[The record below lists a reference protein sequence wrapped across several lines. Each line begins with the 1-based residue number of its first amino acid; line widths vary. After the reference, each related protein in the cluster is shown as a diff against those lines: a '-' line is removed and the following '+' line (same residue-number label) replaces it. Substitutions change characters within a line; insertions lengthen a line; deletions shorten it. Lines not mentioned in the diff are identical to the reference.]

1 MNVHSGARPHNS
13 NGRDH
18 HSRLSFLSLPSI
30 PRGYLERRRFFRKI
44 SSVLMIVIF
53 SLLVAGF
60 IVYSSDPASFS
71 FLRH

>member
-1 MNVHSGARPHNS
+1 MNTRSGARPRHSNS
-13 NGRDH
+13 RHH
-18 HSRLSFLSLPSI
+18 HSRLSLLSVPTI
-30 PRGYLERRRFFRKI
+30 PRDYLERRRFFRRV

-53 SLLVAGF
+53 SLLIAGV